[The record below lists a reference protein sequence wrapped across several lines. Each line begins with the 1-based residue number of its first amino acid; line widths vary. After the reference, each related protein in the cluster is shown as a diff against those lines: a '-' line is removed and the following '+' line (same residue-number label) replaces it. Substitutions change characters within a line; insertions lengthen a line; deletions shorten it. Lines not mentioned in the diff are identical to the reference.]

1 MDYKN
6 YVYYAKQYSK
16 SLRLSQK
23 NLDEIGNIS
32 INFKKLNIDRL
43 SHRDLRLNFSEVVD
57 LCLEYVSNVIDNKKN
72 NM

>member
-6 YVYYAKQYSK
+6 YVYYAKKYSK

-23 NLDEIGNIS
+23 NLDEIANIS
-32 INFKKLNIDRL
+32 INFRELNTDRL
-43 SHRDLRLNFSEVVD
+43 LHRYSELTFSEVIE

-72 NM
+72 NV